1 MQYCYQFITQLSK
14 IITNCIIFP
23 TFQEDNT
30 LLIEFISISQTL
42 SIICSLDFSH
52 CQIKSDDQQ
61 TREIMDITKMIC
73 EVNHRL
79 NKVSYEET
87 KTIIQQQ
94 KLVEQLNM
102 NRQKEMKHYEEEK
115 RKQEQEE
122 IQRKEIEKQKIIEE
136 NKKREIEEIERKRKE
151 IELNQ
156 KKIKEQQMN
165 MKLNQPIG
173 KNLEMNNL
181 PILNEMT
188 DLMDYDDNIDGNSHF
203 KQ

>member
-1 MQYCYQFITQLSK
+1 
-14 IITNCIIFP
+14 
-23 TFQEDNT
+23 
-30 LLIEFISISQTL
+30 
-42 SIICSLDFSH
+42 
-52 CQIKSDDQQ
+52 
-61 TREIMDITKMIC
+61 MIC

-102 NRQKEMKHYEEEK
+102 NRQKEMKHYEEQK

-203 KQ
+203 KQEFKEFIRQHNKGLVTKKEVMNFLIEVHRDTPKNIQYFEKYAVKVNYKKQFK